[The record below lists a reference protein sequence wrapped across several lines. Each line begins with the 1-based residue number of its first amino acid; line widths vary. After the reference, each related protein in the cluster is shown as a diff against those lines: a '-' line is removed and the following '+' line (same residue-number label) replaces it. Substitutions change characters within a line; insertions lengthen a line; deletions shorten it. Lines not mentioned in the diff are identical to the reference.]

1 MPPDIAIQ
9 ARGLGKCYHIYGRPQ
24 DRLWQ
29 SLWPGRKQLYR
40 EFWALREV
48 DLDIRRGETVG
59 IVGRNGSGKSTLL
72 QLIAGTLAPTS
83 GSVEV
88 SGRLAALLELG
99 SGFNPDFSGRENV
112 YMNGAIL
119 GLDRAEIDRRFDSI
133 AAFADIGEFIEQP
146 VRAYSSGMIVRL
158 AFAVSVCVEPDILIV
173 DEALAVGDELFQRK
187 CYARVRALQDNGA
200 AILFVSHAT
209 AAVIELCGR
218 AVLLDAGRKLLD
230 DRPKPVIT
238 AYHRLL
244 YGSTAAPGAVAQSE
258 PERASAQ
265 QTGSGAD
272 YDAGLTPSSTVA
284 YASLGAV
291 IVDPHFETPDGR
303 RVNVLARGEE
313 YQFAYRVAFDREARD
328 VHFGMLIKNKFGAE
342 LAGATTAHSGDEIA
356 QVRPGQE
363 ARVRFRF
370 RCLFLPDLYFANAGC
385 GANVEGEAVF
395 LHRILDATVFRVQ
408 PEGVLTL
415 RGIVDLGM
423 VPDIALADG
432 AIAPRE
438 AAE

>member
-1 MPPDIAIQ
+1 MGGRRTAS
-9 ARGLGKCYHIYGRPQ
+9 GK
-24 DRLWQ
+24 
-29 SLWPGRKQLYR
+29 SLWRGRKQFYR

-48 DLDIRRGETVG
+48 DLDIHRGETVG
-59 IVGRNGSGKSTLL
+59 IIGRNGSGKSTLL

-99 SGFNPDFSGRENV
+99 SEFNPDFSGRENV
-112 YMNGAIL
+112 YMNGSIL

-187 CYARVRALQDNGA
+187 CYARIRALQDNGA

-230 DRPKPVIT
+230 ERPKPVIT

-244 YGSTAAPGAVAQSE
+244 YGSTAGSGAAARPQ

-265 QTGSGAD
+265 ETGSAAG
-272 YDAGLTPSSTVA
+272 YDAGLKPLSTVA
-284 YASLGAV
+284 YESLGAV

-313 YQFAYRVAFDREARD
+313 YRFAYRVAFDREARD

-363 ARVRFRF
+363 ARVSFRF
-370 RCLFLPDLYFANAGC
+370 RCLLLPDLYFANAGC
-385 GANVEGEAVF
+385 GANVEGEAAF

-408 PEGVLTL
+408 PEGVLAL

-423 VPDIALADG
+423 VPDITLADG
-432 AIAPRE
+432 TTAPRE
-438 AAE
+438 VAE

>member
-1 MPPDIAIQ
+1 MSSDIAIR
-9 ARGLGKCYHIYGRPQ
+9 ARGLGKCYQIYGRPQ

-29 SLWPGRKQLYR
+29 GLWRGRKQFYR

-48 DLDIRRGETVG
+48 DLDICRGETVG
-59 IVGRNGSGKSTLL
+59 IIGRNGSGKSTLL

-99 SGFNPDFSGRENV
+99 SGFNPEFSGRENI

-133 AAFADIGEFIEQP
+133 AAFADIGEFIEEP
-146 VRAYSSGMIVRL
+146 VKSYSSGMIVRL

-187 CYARVRALQDNGA
+187 CYARIRALQDGGA
-200 AILFVSHAT
+200 AVLFVSHAT

-230 DRPKPVIT
+230 ERPKPVIT

-244 YGSTAAPGAVAQSE
+244 YGATAGPGAAASPE
-258 PERASAQ
+258 PERAIRQ
-265 QTGSGAD
+265 ETGSVAG
-272 YDAGLTPSSTVA
+272 YDAGLKPSSTVA
-284 YASLGAV
+284 YESLGAV
-291 IVDPHFETPDGR
+291 IADPHFETPDGR
-303 RVNVLARGEE
+303 RVNVLAHGEE
-313 YQFAYRVAFDREARD
+313 YRFAYRVAFDREARD
-328 VHFGMLIKNKFGAE
+328 VHFGMLIKNKLGAE

-363 ARVRFRF
+363 ARVSFRF
-370 RCLFLPDLYFANAGC
+370 RCLLLPDLYFVNAGC

-408 PEGVLTL
+408 PDGVSAL
-415 RGIVDLGM
+415 RGVVDLGM

-432 AIAPRE
+432 TPASRE
-438 AAE
+438 PTE